1 VGTSEDDYNT
11 ENPLKPPVIVASF
24 KFYQRQASLKVG
36 QDVDEMKCT
45 AQTDENKKRMKT
57 VI

>member
-1 VGTSEDDYNT
+1 MAPSEDAYHT
-11 ENPLKPPVIVASF
+11 EKPLKPPVIVASF
-24 KFYQRQASLKVG
+24 KFRQRRASLKLG
-36 QDVDEMKCT
+36 QDVDEMKCA